1 MEFAHQCFLRGH
13 ENLLESIKRKAS
25 SKSVNLLQP
34 LLHLLHPTFHSN
46 LIWLFQGGGAGHGG
60 QQLGVAGGANFVP
73 ASLGNKVNDV
83 LSEVQDIKSKQE
95 DMDGKWETMKK
106 ENEALWREVV
116 GLRWVLA
123 YLNH

>member
-1 MEFAHQCFLRGH
+1 MLLTRPWEPVGEHQ
-13 ENLLESIKRKAS
+13 EESLQQIG
-25 SKSVNLLQP
+25 KSLNQHFIV
-34 LLHLLHPTFHSN
+34 HLWSN

-73 ASLGNKVNDV
+73 ASLGDKVNDV